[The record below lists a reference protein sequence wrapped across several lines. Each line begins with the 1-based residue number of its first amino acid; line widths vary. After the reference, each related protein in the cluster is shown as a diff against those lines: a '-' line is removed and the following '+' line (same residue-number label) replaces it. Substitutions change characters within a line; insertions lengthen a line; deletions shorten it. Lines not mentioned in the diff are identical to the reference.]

1 MGEEHNVTQFKY
13 QLSVPF
19 VLSTQPVEI
28 CTWDKN
34 HRLQSGRHFTY
45 TTIGKWNKTTTMYLI
60 LQRRLQVWMDQR
72 LKSLSG
78 VESRALEAILRV
90 QQQQQQLFIIYLTY
104 VIILAHT

>member
-1 MGEEHNVTQFKY
+1 
-13 QLSVPF
+13 
-19 VLSTQPVEI
+19 
-28 CTWDKN
+28 
-34 HRLQSGRHFTY
+34 
-45 TTIGKWNKTTTMYLI
+45 MYLI